1 MKNKEINL
9 KQRMVLVALVG
20 IVPLAVVALCLIH
33 LSINRTIE
41 FGRQELRGN
50 AFQRP
55 LEKILDLLPRVA
67 AARNF
72 SSANTAGLTGEMD
85 RALQSLT
92 ENYNGD
98 LGSKLKF
105 TDAELAAR
113 KRDHARLSVVQ
124 SNWQRWKT
132 APPGTAADE
141 LNAQLTGS
149 IRTMIA
155 HAGDLSNLILDSDLD
170 SYYLMDITL
179 CALPQTQQRLGDAIT
194 PMAGWLR
201 GTPTA
206 ANRTQAAVLAAM
218 LQADDVDRITGDAQ
232 TSLSEDKNFYGA
244 SASLPA
250 NLPGVVE
257 KYTKAN
263 AVFITLLNRIA
274 AGENVSS
281 ADFENAGWAARAES
295 FRLWD
300 ATVNELDGL
309 LQVRVAS
316 FQRQQW
322 LNLGIVALTLVLA
335 GGVIWF
341 NVRTLAAKFARLIGS
356 LTENSNM
363 FVSAAAQISESS
375 RGLAEGSSEQAA
387 AIEQTSA
394 SLEELAAMTKRNSD
408 NTEKANA
415 LSKETCAAADR
426 GAADMKA
433 MSRAMSAIK
442 ISSDEIAK
450 IIRTIDEIA
459 FQTNILA
466 LNAAVEA
473 ARAGEAGMGFAV
485 VADEV
490 RTLAQRSAA
499 AAKETAAK
507 IDSALTNTEQGVA
520 LTGKVTSALDGIV
533 AKARQL
539 DDLATEVATASREQ
553 SQGISQ
559 ISTAAGQ
566 MDKVTQGNAATA
578 EECSAAAMELNS
590 QAQAM
595 KRVVN
600 DLTGVVAGAAAQTAA
615 EKNSQPALQLTAV
628 KRSGRKF
635 AAPVARAEI
644 PLEDAFKDF

>member
-1 MKNKEINL
+1 MKKEINL
-9 KQRMVLVALVG
+9 KLRMVLVALAG
-20 IVPLAVVALCLIH
+20 AVPLALVALCLIY
-33 LSINRTIE
+33 LSVNRTIE
-41 FGRQELRGN
+41 FGRQELHGS

-55 LEKILDLLPRVA
+55 LEKILELLPQVQ
-67 AARNF
+67 AARNVA
-72 SSANTAGLTGEMD
+72 SANTATLVEEMD

-92 ENYNGD
+92 DNYNGD

-105 TDAELAAR
+105 TDSELSAR
-113 KRDHARLSVVQ
+113 KRENARLSVVQ

-132 APPGTAADE
+132 TPPGAVADE

-149 IRTMIA
+149 IRMMIA

-179 CALPQTQQRLGDAIT
+179 CALPQTQQRLGDNVAQIS
-194 PMAGWLR
+194 GWLR
-201 GTPTA
+201 GTPTT
-206 ANRTQAAVLAAM
+206 ANRMQAAVLAAM

-244 SASLPA
+244 SASLQA
-250 NLPGVVE
+250 NLPGAVE
-257 KYTKAN
+257 KYTQAN
-263 AVFITLLNRIA
+263 AAFIALLNRVA
-274 AGENVSS
+274 AGENVS
-281 ADFENAGWAARAES
+281 AAELETTGWLARSES

-300 ATVNELDGL
+300 TAVNELDEL
-309 LQVRVAS
+309 LRVRVAS
-316 FQRQQW
+316 FRRLQW
-322 LNLGIVALTLVLA
+322 MNLGIVALTLMLA
-335 GGVIWF
+335 SVVIWW
-341 NVRTLAAKFARLIGS
+341 NVRTLAEKFDGLINS

-363 FVSAAAQISESS
+363 FVSAASQISESS

-387 AIEQTSA
+387 SIEQTSA
-394 SLEELAAMTKRNSD
+394 SLEELAAMTKRNSE

-415 LSKETCAAADR
+415 LSKETCTAADR
-426 GAADMKA
+426 GVQDMKA
-433 MSRAMSAIK
+433 MSAAMSAIK

-507 IDSALTNTEQGVA
+507 IDSALANTEQGVA
-520 LTGKVTSALDGIV
+520 LTGQVASALDSIA

-553 SQGISQ
+553 SQGISS

-600 DLTGVVAGAAAQTAA
+600 DLIGVVNGAAAQSTAQ
-615 EKNSQPALQLTAV
+615 KNSQPALQLTAV
-628 KRSGRKF
+628 KRNVS
-635 AAPVARAEI
+635 PSARREI
-644 PLEDAFKDF
+644 PLEDTFRDF